1 MINTRRRGALS
12 ALMLLALAACGDG
25 PAQAPGGA
33 AAVGTA
39 AVEADYAP
47 LAWAAPGKRAELLEA
62 VTTWND
68 HIARFSGLAS
78 VPPPREAR
86 MAAMAN
92 TTVHDVLN
100 AVKRRYEGYAYTGS
114 VSEPLLVEAAIA
126 TGAHDVL
133 ASVGTGLAAGNT
145 APAFI
150 ARAYADY
157 MAALPDGLEKTRGI
171 ALGRA
176 AAAAMIA
183 LRADDGSVGPAAAP
197 YVSSGEPGKF
207 RPLIPPNNTGLAGQ
221 TAIPHWGRVRPFVM
235 TSPSQFRAPPPYGA
249 PTVAAA
255 VRTPEYLADYAEVK
269 AYGGVVSPL
278 RTPDQTDIA
287 FFWVGSS
294 IQGWNEAARVIGRQR
309 RLGAWKLARLLAHTH
324 LAQADAYI
332 ASFDN
337 KYFDQFWRPVTAIRL
352 GNLDPNTPGDP
363 TWNVVSSTVA
373 AIGATPPVPE
383 YASAHA
389 AAGGA
394 SGHAIQANVPG
405 RVAFSMTSGSS
416 QTGMPRSWR
425 SIDEAIRENSD
436 SRVYVGFHFR
446 HATVLGE
453 VQGRA
458 IGQWTV
464 AHSLAK
470 LDDED

>member
-1 MINTRRRGALS
+1 MINTRRGRALS
-12 ALMLLALAACGDG
+12 LLMLLALAACGDG
-25 PAQAPGGA
+25 PAEAPEGA
-33 AAVGTA
+33 TAVAPAAV
-39 AVEADYAP
+39 DDAP
-47 LAWAAPGKRAELLEA
+47 LAWRVPGRRADLLEA

-68 HIARFSGLAS
+68 HIARFSALAS

-114 VSEPLLVEAAIA
+114 ASERLLVEAAIA

-133 ASVGTGLAAGNT
+133 ASVGTGLAVGNT
-145 APAFI
+145 APAYI
-150 ARAYADY
+150 AQAYADY
-157 MAALPDGLEKTRGI
+157 MAELPDCVEKTRGI

-197 YVSSGEPGKF
+197 YVSTGEPGKF
-207 RPLIPPNNTGLAGQ
+207 RPLIPPSNTGLAGQ
-221 TAIPHWGRVRPFVM
+221 TAIPHWGKVRPFVM
-235 TSPSQFRAPPPYGA
+235 TAPSQFRAPPPYGA

-255 VRTPEYLADYAEVK
+255 VQTAAYLADYAEVK
-269 AYGGVVSPL
+269 AYGGVVSQV

-309 RLGAWKLARLLAHTH
+309 RFGAWKLARLLAHTH

-352 GNLDPNTPGDP
+352 GNLDPITPGDP
-363 TWNVVSSTVA
+363 TWNVVSSTVP

-394 SGHAIQANVPG
+394 SGEAIKGNVHG

-416 QTGMPRSWR
+416 QTGEPRSWR
-425 SIDEAIRENSD
+425 SIDKAIRENSD

-446 HATVLGE
+446 HATVMGE
-453 VQGRA
+453 SQGRA
-458 IGQWTV
+458 IGLWTV

-470 LDDED
+470 LHDDDD

>member
-1 MINTRRRGALS
+1 MSNAKRGKVLS
-12 ALMLLALAACGDG
+12 LLMLAALAACGDG
-25 PAQAPGGA
+25 PAPAPVYGSADA
-33 AAVGTA
+33 AA
-39 AVEADYAP
+39 EADHAP
-47 LAWAAPGKRAELLEA
+47 LAWAGAGKRADLQLA

-68 HIARFSGLAS
+68 HIARFSRLAL

-100 AVKRRYEGYAYTGS
+100 AVRRRYAGYAYHGNAT
-114 VSEPLLVEAAIA
+114 EPLQVEAAIA
-126 TGAHDVL
+126 TGVHDVL
-133 ASVGTGLAAGNT
+133 ASVGTGLAVGNT

-150 ARAYADY
+150 AATYADY
-157 MAALPDGLEKTRGI
+157 MATLPDGVEKSRGI
-171 ALGRA
+171 ELGRA

-183 LRADDGSVGPAAAP
+183 ARANDGSVGAFSVP
-197 YVSSGEPGKF
+197 YTSTGEPGKF
-207 RPLIPPNNTGLAGQ
+207 RPLIPPTNTGLSGQ
-221 TAIPHWGRVRPFVM
+221 VAIPHWGGVRPFVM
-235 TSPSQFRAPPPYGA
+235 TSSSQFRAPPPYGA
-249 PTVAAA
+249 PSVQAA
-255 VRTPEYLADYAEVK
+255 VQTPEYLADYAEVK
-269 AYGGVVSPL
+269 AYGGVVSQL
-278 RTPDQTDIA
+278 RTPDQADIA

-309 RLGAWKLARLLAHTH
+309 QLGAWQLARLFAHTH

-363 TWNVVSSTVA
+363 AWNVLSSTVA

-389 AAGGA
+389 GAGGA
-394 SGHAIQANVPG
+394 SGEAIKGNVPG
-405 RVAFSMTSGSS
+405 RVAFSMTSSSS
-416 QTGMPRSWR
+416 QTGQPRAWR
-425 SIDEAIRENSD
+425 SIDEAIRENAD

-446 HATVLGE
+446 HATVVGE
-453 VQGRA
+453 AQGRA
-458 IGQWTV
+458 IGQWV
-464 AHSLAK
+464 LANSLARI
-470 LDDED
+470 DDD